1 MMKLFRSKAKKVK
14 RAMAVRVSVDLHTY
28 DDCINFNRLRK
39 YEKNRIEHLAKLSP
53 S

>member
-28 DDCINFNRLRK
+28 DECINFNRLRDYK
-39 YEKNRIEHLAKLSP
+39 KRKLEHLAKLSP